1 MERGTTICV
10 LTNARVWLMTTL
22 IVASF
27 GFQPSPSYGDQHAAA
42 DSGEVRS
49 TSLAAPLDLAVVDK
63 LLTTTRTVRRRLDL
77 TRPVEP
83 EVIEEVIEIALQAPS
98 GSNMQNWRF
107 MVVTDPDKKKIV
119 AELYRQSFESYAG
132 PRPTGTPT
140 TSGQRIAASA
150 WHLSDHMHEVPVLII
165 GCIEGRPDDPSPAAQ
180 AGLYGSILPS
190 AWSLMLA
197 LRARGL
203 GSAWTTLHLVEE
215 RKVAEALGIPDSV
228 TQTVLLPVAY
238 YTGKD
243 FRPAKR
249 RPGKEVT
256 YWNTWGEGRE

>member
-1 MERGTTICV
+1 MERGTTICMP
-10 LTNARVWLMTTL
+10 TNAKVWLITTL
-22 IVASF
+22 IVTSF
-27 GFQPSPSYGDQHAAA
+27 GFQPFPSYGDQHAAA
-42 DSGEVRS
+42 GNGEVQS
-49 TSLAAPLDLAVVDK
+49 ASLAAPLDLAVVDK

-83 EVIEEVIEIALQAPS
+83 EIIEEVIEIALQAPS
-98 GSNMQNWRF
+98 GSNLQNWRF

-119 AELYRQSFESYAG
+119 ADLYRQSFESYAG
-132 PRPTGTPT
+132 PRPTGPAT

-150 WHLSDHMHEVPVLII
+150 WHLSDHMPEVPVLII
-165 GCIEGRPDDPSPAAQ
+165 GCIEGRPTDPSPAAQ

-228 TQTVLLPVAY
+228 TQAVLLPVAY

-243 FRPAKR
+243 FKPAKR

-256 YWNTWGEGRE
+256 YWNTWGEGRK

>member
-1 MERGTTICV
+1 MERDTHICI
-10 LTNARVWLMTTL
+10 LTNAKVWLITTL
-22 IVASF
+22 IVTSF
-27 GFQPSPSYGDQHAAA
+27 GFQPFPSYGDQPTAA
-42 DSGEVRS
+42 DNGEVPS
-49 TSLAAPLDLAVVDK
+49 TPLATPLDLAVVDK

-98 GSNMQNWRF
+98 GSNRQNWRF

-119 AELYRQSFESYAG
+119 ADLYRQSFESYAG

-165 GCIEGRPDDPSPAAQ
+165 GCIEGRPTDPSPAAQ

-190 AWSLMLA
+190 AWSVMLA

-215 RKVAEALGIPDSV
+215 RKVAAALGIPDSV
-228 TQTVLLPVAY
+228 TQAVLLPVAY
-238 YTGKD
+238 YTGQD
-243 FRPAKR
+243 FKPAKR

-256 YWNTWGEGRE
+256 YWNTWGEGRK